1 MCSNDEHWYP
11 AWARTLAGY
20 NVMKKYNS
28 GIFTVR
34 LMVSMVNFLLSDRRN
49 RLVLS
54 MAIST
59 CRGLSQKD
67 HGL

>member
-1 MCSNDEHWYP
+1 
-11 AWARTLAGY
+11 
-20 NVMKKYNS
+20 MKKYKS

-34 LMVSMVNFLLSDRRN
+34 LIVSKLNFLLSDRRN

-54 MAIST
+54 IAIST
-59 CRGLSQKD
+59 WRGLSQKD